1 MQAEKVAQAAA
12 KMKKRIEDGDYGSP
26 AFRCADYPTPRS
38 GATGPG
44 GRYLPSSHRRRL
56 LSRRCA
62 PGSQLCRGPH
72 DRLQRN
78 WGDGEVTEFGKATRR
93 RRPAGES
100 FQVRDSDAAADRRAE
115 PFFHLRRRGPGG
127 RIVQFAISSPPTVRF
142 DRLV

>member
-56 LSRRCA
+56 LGGRRA
-62 PGSQLCRGPH
+62 PGSQPGRGPH
-72 DRLQRN
+72 YRLPRN
-78 WGDGEVTEFGKATRR
+78 WGDGEGAELGRATRAR
-93 RRPAGES
+93 SPAGEDLQS
-100 FQVRDSDAAADRRAE
+100 DDSETTA
-115 PFFHLRRRGPGG
+115 
-127 RIVQFAISSPPTVRF
+127 
-142 DRLV
+142 